1 MRGRKQPKRKR
12 VLSKRRVF
20 RAALGSEE
28 SSFQQTLGMGLK
40 KVPGILEPFDWRES
54 HGF

>member
-28 SSFQQTLGMGLK
+28 SFQQTLGMGLK
-40 KVPGILEPFDWRES
+40 KVPGILEPFDWREG